1 MTQDMNKYAA
11 LDYDFSV
18 PNINCASLMC
28 YKRGQPD
35 IRVTNQ
41 TVPKQ
46 IGVFSEYKN
55 QDLVYF

>member
-35 IRVTNQ
+35 MSDQSNSSQTNRRFLRV
-41 TVPKQ
+41 
-46 IGVFSEYKN
+46 
-55 QDLVYF
+55 